1 MRRLLTI
8 GLGLTSVM
16 ALTSC
21 ENAINNTDTSFAC
34 EYVKIKNTF
43 LTDTYNTT
51 TTRINEIVDNGYYT
65 YYSVDVELSST
76 AKVNDICF
84 IYVDIYPYLN
94 TKANTITMKADIYY
108 DTNPDYDKPVKD
120 NYKELVRFY
129 NKNLFEKENTV
140 INYDGSVSEYK
151 KRG

>member
-1 MRRLLTI
+1 MKRLLTL
-8 GLGLTSVM
+8 GLGLTSVA

-21 ENAINNTDTSFAC
+21 ENAISNDTSFAC

-65 YYSVDVELSST
+65 YYKVGVELQNT
-76 AKVNDICF
+76 AKINDTCL

-94 TKANTITMKADIYY
+94 TKKNTITMKTEIYFN
-108 DTNPDYDKPVKD
+108 TDYDKPVKE

-129 NKNLFEKENTV
+129 NPTLFEKENTV

>member
-1 MRRLLTI
+1 MKRLLTI

-21 ENAINNTDTSFAC
+21 ENAISEDTSFAC
-34 EYVKIKNTF
+34 EYIKIKNTF
-43 LTDTYNTT
+43 LTDTYETT
-51 TTRINEIVDNGYYT
+51 TTKINEVECNGYYT
-65 YYSVDVELSST
+65 YYRANIELPSD
-76 AKVNDICF
+76 AKINGTCL

-94 TKANTITMKADIYY
+94 TSKNTITMKSEIYFN
-108 DTNPDYDKPVKD
+108 TSWDKPVKD

-129 NKNLFEKENTV
+129 NPTLFEKENTV
-140 INYDGSVSEYK
+140 INYDGTLSEYK